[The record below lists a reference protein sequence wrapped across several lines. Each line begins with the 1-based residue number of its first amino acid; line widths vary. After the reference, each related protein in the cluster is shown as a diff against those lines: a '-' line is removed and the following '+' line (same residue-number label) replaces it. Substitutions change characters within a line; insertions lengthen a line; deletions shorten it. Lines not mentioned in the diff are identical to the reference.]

1 MKPFKNFALLI
12 ALAVSHPALAEE
24 AFDWPEPIEWS
35 PVFGGIEEAAV
46 TLGRPR
52 PLRVHAMRVN
62 LTAEGVRVVTD
73 DDNGDRPEETDGLK
87 TSTFL
92 TRKGCQIAINGAPFW
107 PGQKEEDQPQN
118 VVGLVV
124 NEGELVS
131 PLDADKPRA
140 ALVFRRGAATIERAP
155 IELQGIQTAVGGF
168 GVVLEGGEIV
178 RPLTERDGLIDNRHP
193 RTGVGV
199 ADGGRTLFLV
209 VVDGRQEGY
218 SEGVSLPELGEV
230 LLRLG
235 AVGGLNLDG
244 GGTSAMAAD
253 AGDWGYRLVNRPID
267 GRVPG
272 QERVSASHLGVF
284 AKPLP

>member
-1 MKPFKNFALLI
+1 MKRKKLCALVAFLS
-12 ALAVSHPALAEE
+12 LSLSVSAEGL
-24 AFDWPEPIEWS
+24 FDWPNEVAWK
-35 PVFGGIEEAAV
+35 PVFVGVEEAAV
-46 TLGRPR
+46 TLTRPR
-52 PLRVHAMRVN
+52 PLRVHAMRVD
-62 LTAEGVRVVTD
+62 LSADGVRVVTD

-92 TRKGCQIAINGAPFW
+92 VRKGCQVAINGAPFW

-140 ALVFRRGAATIERAP
+140 ALVFRSGVATIERAP
-155 IELQGIQTAVGGF
+155 IELAGIETAVGGF
-168 GVVLEGGEIV
+168 GVVLEGGEVV
-178 RPLTERDGLIDNRHP
+178 RPRTESDGLIDSQHP
-193 RTGVGV
+193 RTGVGL
-199 ADGGRTLFLV
+199 AKAGQTLLML

-230 LLRLG
+230 LRLLG
-235 AVGGLNLDG
+235 AEEGLNLDG
-244 GGTSAMAAD
+244 GGTSAMAA
-253 AGDWGYRLVNRPID
+253 ATPEEGFRLVNQPID
-267 GRVPG
+267 GKVPG
-272 QERVSASHLGVF
+272 QERISASHLGVY

>member
-1 MKPFKNFALLI
+1 MNVMKLAPLVVATALSL
-12 ALAVSHPALAEE
+12 PAAAEN
-24 AFDWPEPIEWS
+24 AFNWPDQITWS
-35 PVFGGIEEAAV
+35 PVFVGIEEAAI
-46 TLGRPR
+46 TLTRPR
-52 PLRVHAMRVN
+52 PLRLHAMRID

-73 DDNGDRPEETDGLK
+73 DDNGERPEETDGLK

-92 TRKGCQIAINGAPFW
+92 TRKGCQVAINGAPFW

-140 ALVFRRGAATIERAP
+140 ALVFRGGIAAIERAP
-155 IELQGIQTAVGGF
+155 IELAGVETAVGGF
-168 GVVLEGGEIV
+168 GVVLEAGEVV
-178 RPLTERDGLIDNRHP
+178 RPRTESEGLIDKRHP
-193 RTGVGV
+193 RSGVGV
-199 ADGGRTLFLV
+199 ANGGWRLFLL

-218 SEGVSLPELGEV
+218 SEGVSLPELGQI
-230 LLRLG
+230 LRRLG
-235 AVGGLNLDG
+235 AQGGLNLDG

-253 AGDWGYRLVNRPID
+253 AGEGRFRLVNQPID
-267 GRVPG
+267 GGEPG
-272 QERVSASHLGVF
+272 HERVSASHLGVY